1 MTQSARQ
8 LTPDIPPGSDQD
20 AAEQSAAGAVRS
32 YDFRTGSELSRE
44 ALSQLRL
51 HSQRLTTALGRI
63 LNAYL
68 DSPVRF
74 EAEGVEG
81 VSVET
86 LMEGAPPY
94 CALGLV
100 TLAGA
105 LPPMLWALDQ
115 ELVGPVVGRMLGG
128 PPEPIDRPATML
140 EAALLRRFIQELVDV
155 WSTSWE
161 RLARREPTATEVL
174 TEATQLRGK
183 MRDGELVMV
192 TLSAEIAEVCGK
204 IRVALPVA
212 AAQRLLSDE
221 EVVQER
227 PPLDVERLQQ
237 QGDRIV
243 VPVSVELH
251 RTQIALSEVTKL
263 AAGDVIALGK
273 PIGDPMVV
281 CVRGKPKFVAQTGT
295 TDGRLAAK
303 VLGPCREGA
312 A

>member
-1 MTQSARQ
+1 MAQSARQ
-8 LTPDIPPGSDQD
+8 LEPDVPPRSDED
-20 AAEQSAAGAVRS
+20 AAEQSPAGVARS

-44 ALSQLRL
+44 ALSQLRVR
-51 HSQRLTTALGRI
+51 SDRLVTALGRI
-63 LNAYL
+63 MNAYL

-74 EAEGVEG
+74 EAESVGG
-81 VSVET
+81 VSLEG
-86 LMEGAPPY
+86 LMGAAPAQ

-100 TLAGA
+100 ALTGA
-105 LPPMLWALDQ
+105 LPPMLWVLDQ

-128 PPEPIDRPATML
+128 PPEPIERPATVL

-155 WSTSWE
+155 WATSWE
-161 RLARREPTATEVL
+161 RLARREPTAGEVL

-183 MRDGELVMV
+183 MRDGELVML
-192 TLSAEIAEVCGK
+192 TLSAEIAGVGGRM
-204 IRVALPVA
+204 RVALPVA
-212 AAQRLLSDE
+212 AAQRLLGDE
-221 EVVQER
+221 EPVEER

-237 QGDRIV
+237 HGERIV

-251 RTQIALSEVTKL
+251 RMQIALSEVTKL

-281 CVRGKPKFVAQTGT
+281 CVRGKPKFLAQTGT

-303 VLGPCREGA
+303 VIGTTANGGG
-312 A
+312 